1 MDADRENVSL
11 IYQFL
16 PGINNLLGY
25 DILSTT
31 TSENG
36 IYGIERPQAKYKV
49 AWLEKMLHC
58 LSPLPILKATKE
70 VMYQTESLFYCLGC
84 WMCHERESIEK
95 AASTYIRQR
104 RWSDWEWGTQW
115 ERPQRWGEVA
125 KEAAVRQDTEKEE
138 ERGPWQT
145 TLGMENCWEQERS
158 SRGF

>member
-49 AWLEKMLHC
+49 A
-58 LSPLPILKATKE
+58 
-70 VMYQTESLFYCLGC
+70 
-84 WMCHERESIEK
+84 
-95 AASTYIRQR
+95 
-104 RWSDWEWGTQW
+104 
-115 ERPQRWGEVA
+115 
-125 KEAAVRQDTEKEE
+125 
-138 ERGPWQT
+138 
-145 TLGMENCWEQERS
+145 
-158 SRGF
+158 